1 MLVPRPHPNIN
12 THPRGVTKIPCP
24 SLLTQGIC
32 LLLGLC
38 LFSKVQAMCRA
49 VTMGA
54 GSLDQSL
61 LHDSWGLWG
70 GELVPTQQASNAQGC
85 TTHLVSSPLTQGW
98 VLMPLCPFVGCS
110 VPASTIHVEGLV
122 TDAVQA
128 LTSSRG
134 SPPPRTAPMSA
145 SVRMP
150 R

>member
-38 LFSKVQAMCRA
+38 LFSKVQAMFKPSQWELEVWTRA
-49 VTMGA
+49 YCLTA
-54 GSLDQSL
+54 GD
-61 LHDSWGLWG
+61 WG
-70 GELVPTQQASNAQGC
+70 GELVPTQQASDAQGC